1 MNTPF
6 PTSLR
11 ALELGM
17 SLSKSLMGEIVSDG
31 TTPCKPANTE
41 EINTVSRVVGIR
53 QPEVGRQ
60 NIFSH
65 RSKQETQMNRKE
77 RLTYS
82 GTGTHDATAW
92 TTIFAIGFFVSVP
105 MPLL

>member
-1 MNTPF
+1 
-6 PTSLR
+6 
-11 ALELGM
+11 
-17 SLSKSLMGEIVSDG
+17 VSDA
-31 TTPCKPANTE
+31 TTPCKPQAANTE
-41 EINTVSRVVGIR
+41 EINTVSRVVAIR

-65 RSKQETQMNRKE
+65 RAKQETQMKRKE
-77 RLTYS
+77 RRTYS

-92 TTIFAIGFFVSVP
+92 TTIFVIGFFDSVP